1 MSCPFDAFQA
11 ILTFRSKL
19 AAVWLNEEWYS
30 DIVNH
35 TSNYP
40 SHLDTVLAALI
51 ANIDAKDRFLSTFLN
66 SLPEIT
72 SQVTATLT
80 TLCLEPE
87 RGIVGFIAL
96 RELIETRPPVRKG
109 ALGKLLELCTHP
121 DRKIRYP
128 AIKTVNRWA
137 LDSPMADAVTSYAL
151 GIMRRLNPTTHATDM
166 GTDGADSKD
175 DMSAL
180 TLQNKNTA
188 TSPYISDITPDTV
201 QQHVELA
208 FALSRRR
215 QDMLADIFALYP
227 SLEPPIADAVEQL
240 LTPLIQSLGATAKL
254 SDVIRHFPDGA
265 EKLALKVVSILSA
278 EGGSGAV
285 GGLVKGLMADR
296 PDLDVGFII
305 PIIGELD
312 KVSCHANFKRERR
325 S

>member
-1 MSCPFDAFQA
+1 M
-11 ILTFRSKL
+11 
-19 AAVWLNEEWYS
+19 WLNEEWYS
-30 DIVNH
+30 DLINH

-51 ANIDAKDRFLSTFLN
+51 SKVDAKDRFLSTFLN

-72 SQVTATLT
+72 PQVTSTLT

-137 LDSPMADAVTSYAL
+137 LDSPMADAVTTYAL
-151 GIMRRLNPTTHATDM
+151 GIMRRLESTTPKTDIEVD
-166 GTDGADSKD
+166 GTDSKD
-175 DMSAL
+175 ALSAL
-180 TLQNKNTA
+180 TLRDQNPA
-188 TSPYISDITPDTV
+188 TSSYITEITPDTV

-227 SLEPPIADAVEQL
+227 SLEPTIAESVEQL

-254 SDVIRHFPDGA
+254 NDVIRHFPDGA

-278 EGGSGAV
+278 EGGSGTV
-285 GGLVKGLMADR
+285 GALVKGLMADR

-312 KVSCHANFKRERR
+312 KVSWRTLARG
-325 S
+325 